1 MTFILAGKV
10 GNEES
15 YLLILAAKLSHA
27 VCGVTRGI
35 SSDGRHLILGKCM
48 RGRQYMPVVNLRLL
62 RIVCHPQSHE
72 YHMTLKLERRKG
84 KEHLFIL
91 RKLCEYTMR
100 IGEHMAR
107 SSKLGQELMIYAMGK
122 QRLKWYM

>member
-35 SSDGRHLILGKCM
+35 SSDGRHLILGKM
-48 RGRQYMPVVNLRLL
+48 YTWSTIRAGGRPSVV
-62 RIVCHPQSHE
+62 
-72 YHMTLKLERRKG
+72 TL
-84 KEHLFIL
+84 
-91 RKLCEYTMR
+91 
-100 IGEHMAR
+100 
-107 SSKLGQELMIYAMGK
+107 
-122 QRLKWYM
+122 

>member
-27 VCGVTRGI
+27 VYGVTRDI
-35 SSDGRHLILGKCM
+35 SSDGQHLILGKCM
-48 RGRQYMPVVNLRLL
+48 RSRQYVPVVDLRLL
-62 RIVCHPQSHE
+62 RSLHIVCHPQSHD

-84 KEHLFIL
+84 KERLFIL
-91 RKLCEYTMR
+91 RKLYEYTMR
-100 IGEHMAR
+100 IGEHMVR
-107 SSKLGQELMIYAMGK
+107 SSKFG
-122 QRLKWYM
+122 